1 MTNDYL
7 TMELIIY
14 PTNRLIDYA
23 TTDSEQTGR
32 QKMEYKNISLAFE
45 GEIGILMINRPKSL
59 NALNIETLKDIQMGI
74 QEVKEHPEVKVL
86 ILTGAGEKAFVAGAD
101 ITEMK
106 GMNSLQAVQF
116 SKLGHLTLRMIQD
129 LDRPVIAA
137 VNGFALGGGTEIA
150 LACDFIYAS
159 ENARFGLPEVTLG
172 IFPGFGGTQRLPRL
186 IGKGKAK
193 ELILTGKTI
202 SAEEASQ
209 MGIVNRVFPQAS
221 LMGETKKVATQIVA
235 NGAIGVRLAK
245 TVMDTG
251 FNMDLEEACTLESY
265 AFGIGFATEDQKE
278 GMTAFVEKRKP
289 NFKGR

>member
-1 MTNDYL
+1 
-7 TMELIIY
+7 
-14 PTNRLIDYA
+14 
-23 TTDSEQTGR
+23 
-32 QKMEYKNISLAFE
+32 MEYKNILLTFE
-45 GEIGILMINRPKSL
+45 GEIGILTINRPKSL
-59 NALNIETLKDIQMGI
+59 NALNIETLKEIQMGI

-101 ITEMK
+101 ITEMQ

-116 SKLGHLTLRMIQD
+116 SRLGHLTLKMIQD

-159 ENARFGLPEVTLG
+159 ENAKFGFPEVTLG

-186 IGKGKAK
+186 IGKGNAK
-193 ELILTGKTI
+193 ELILTGKMI
-202 SAEEASQ
+202 SAQEAFQ
-209 MGIVNRVFPQAS
+209 MGIVNRVFPLGS
-221 LMGETKKVATQIVA
+221 LMEETKKVATQIA
-235 NGAIGVRLAK
+235 GNGAIGVRLAK
-245 TVMDTG
+245 MVIDSG
-251 FNMDLEEACTLESY
+251 FNMDLEKACSLESY
-265 AFGIGFATEDQKE
+265 AFGIGFTTEDQKE